1 MTAPA
6 LHSAPF
12 GESQAVAQC
21 HLHSGRVSVKGLPNS
36 VLLCRVLALI
46 ILALPCG
53 QKALALQGTQAA
65 GEVVYISSAR
75 ALAIGAGATKLG
87 QQPSADWLGGI
98 VQFFT
103 PIAPQ
108 GGAVAQQ
115 QAQQER
121 NDRHSGVLQQFK
133 HRHPVLFNLAFAAI
147 AFLAGFYIT
156 GGFGGGK

>member
-1 MTAPA
+1 MTAPVM
-6 LHSAPF
+6 LSAPL
-12 GESQAVAQC
+12 GKSQAVAQGR
-21 HLHSGRVSVKGLPNS
+21 LDSSRVSVKGLPNS
-36 VLLCRVLALI
+36 VLLCRFLALI
-46 ILALPCG
+46 ILALPCS

-65 GEVVYISSAR
+65 GEVVYIGSTG
-75 ALAIGAGATKLG
+75 ALAIGAGATKLS
-87 QQPSADWLGGI
+87 QQPSTDWLGGI
-98 VQFFT
+98 VQFFA
-103 PIAPQ
+103 PIPPQ

-121 NDRHSGVLQQFK
+121 NDRHSGVLEQFK